1 MAEAQDIMDSEVT
14 LNMKISRFFNDNSMD
29 LIFDVKEIE
38 VSINDA
44 NDLCDRYQ
52 QLHLKLKRTLGE
64 EVYGTGNFQGKLDV
78 EVRKFMDWN
87 KEAKAEV
94 RRLKLHASDKL
105 EREEKEKEE
114 RLAIRSK
121 AKNMAIKEEE
131 LHRQKILDEISIMY
145 EQKSTFPEDI
155 QSNISII
162 RSMKEN
168 YIEIFMRVDDFDDE
182 LNDHR
187 KLFAGLDT
195 EINTFMKNMMVR
207 IQNMRSA
214 RARSKAEADQ
224 LEQNRRDEELT
235 KSENEKVQ
243 SCKILYVTICDRFQI
258 LESLCSTNIKV
269 MSNTQVLR
277 KHDDIKQLDSDF
289 TDLLDRIT
297 QLGQLNPSDFLE
309 IAGYMNELL
318 KRKSNLQTSI
328 SFYKKSL
335 DDEVSERDLSEDKM
349 KNASLLGIDL
359 PTFKG
364 YDSTVDY
371 YTFKLDFEKL
381 VTPRYAKP
389 LLPELLKKN
398 YLKGQALEIVKEV
411 HNLEEIWERLEQSFG
426 NVSVLLTTKLRE
438 VDNTVPLQKIRQDE
452 KLIQAI
458 TKLRNCMSELKKLAE
473 KHDIEASL
481 YHSSN
486 IAKFFQLL
494 GDRRHKEITKRL
506 MKQHGK
512 PSCADEWEAIMEH
525 LEQESKVTEAVLL
538 HKQSS
543 SVTTPNPNVPGAHN
557 VQPGS
562 NESRKKC
569 KICDKT
575 DHVPTLTSRGKLV
588 INYFS
593 CRKFATMT
601 TKEKFEE
608 IKRKRFCFQC
618 LTPGMKLNHPGFCFD
633 KFKCP
638 HESHQRNDRG
648 VHVMICDK
656 HKDNQE
662 NVELFETYKTKYIT
676 NASNPLPDYSRNM
689 VLHCYRA
696 DSVDEE
702 EVAIYMFQT
711 IKQEGRNINLFY
723 DTGCRDSVSQKSTV
737 DFLKGKGLAIQERKG
752 PLPLYG
758 VGDKKSICP
767 HGRYQVTLTLADGS
781 DAKISGICLDKITT
795 TFPKFPLKDVEN
807 EFQQAFEASGGVPG
821 LESLP
826 KLPKFVGGDT
836 NLMLGVQFLKYFP
849 VLKLRLPN
857 GLSIYESQ
865 FSNVDGS
872 RGVVCG
878 PHKCFAAV
886 YHSLGESSIAMSAY
900 LTEVAQNYRDGW
912 ILGLEVPLLGD
923 EEMKDDD
930 LWEEGDTSDD
940 ESLKT
945 GSIIEIPSESMEFD
959 DEMSTSNEEGNSR
972 ELHHNEDSNIPGAH
986 VVRKPPKAWKKFLE
1000 VDKSGTEVSYRCP
1013 RCRDCKECKCGE
1025 QIEYISLI
1033 DEVHQSLINKSVEV
1047 NLEKGEVVAKLP
1059 FLSDPVK
1066 KLKSNKSIAMKIYY
1080 AQIKKLGINP
1090 EDKAD
1095 VILAEKKL
1103 SDLGFVDSI
1112 ENLTDKQR
1120 KGIFDSAL
1128 QYFIPWR
1135 AVWNSNSLTTPCRP
1149 VFDAT
1154 VPTET
1159 GLGLNDIVAKGS
1171 NNMNFLVQ
1179 VFIRWTIR
1187 RCGFHTDIQ
1196 KMYNTIK
1203 LHEDHWKYQLYLW
1216 QKNLDPR
1223 FEPLI
1228 KVIKTL
1234 IYGVKPSGNQA
1245 ERRLREAAN
1254 MQKDAYPRQA
1264 EIVND
1269 DFYVDDCV
1277 SGEDN
1282 YEVAKQVT
1290 DDLALVIGKAGFLFK
1305 GITFT
1310 GFDPPDNLSNPDKS
1324 VNVFGGKWFPK
1335 QDLLSL
1341 NLSELNFGKAS
1352 RGKKDPKLRGIIP
1365 DKFTRSD
1372 CAGKVGEIF
1381 DLGGKLVPLIA
1392 SFKMDLSILTRRKLM
1407 WDDDIPE
1414 DLLSTWKS
1422 NFEVMKQLGNL
1433 KYRRCVVPEDALNL
1447 DMETIEMADASL
1459 EMACSVVYAR
1469 FKRKNGQYSC
1479 QLIFARSK
1487 TVPTDMTI
1495 PRAEL
1500 LAAILNASTG
1510 HTSFNSLKD
1519 FITKRIHVTDSL
1531 VVLSWLNNVE
1541 RGLNL
1546 YVRNRVIEV
1555 NRLTDIHRWYH
1566 VGSKNMLADIGT
1578 RKGVT
1583 IADVSDDSEWING
1596 QDWMNGDES
1605 TFPMKSFR
1613 EAVLSKNDLDQY
1625 KTELIKSD
1633 VQDDEWVRQQLSYM
1647 YCHYNRG
1654 DGDTL
1659 LSEVAKRYKFS
1670 RYLIDPNRFRF
1681 KKVVRVLGLVI
1692 LFVKKLLSKRNR
1704 SLKMFQICDQS
1715 LPNQFQFSGDKY
1727 LVTQGTFDSP
1737 YKCKKGLT
1745 VQLTEEILLLSLQYY
1760 YHKATM
1766 EVKEFVPRNSYKNIS
1781 VEKNG
1786 ILYYSGRILPT
1797 QKVTNKL
1804 NLVDVCLD
1812 LDMTTFFVPIVDKHS
1827 PLAYALVNEIHWYS
1841 DEARHSGNETVS
1853 RQVQKVA
1860 HIIDGRGIVSQFRK
1874 ECARCRY
1881 LLKKAVDIAM
1891 GPISD
1896 DQLKIAPPFYISQVD
1911 IFGPLKSHSNV
1922 NKRATTK
1929 IWFVVFCCCVTGA
1942 IDVRLCE
1949 DYSANSF
1956 ILAFIRFSCKV
1967 GYPRKLLPD
1976 PGSQLIKGC
1985 ESMTISFS
1993 NVSNVLHEYGVS
2005 YELCPVGAHYMHG
2018 KVERKIRHIKESFS
2032 KILQNERLSNIQWET
2047 LGEQVANAINNLPI
2061 AIGNVTQDL
2070 ENIDLLTPNRLMLA
2084 RNNNRCPVGPLK
2096 VSGDLVQIVE
2106 GNNQLMDAW
2115 FKAWL
2120 TSYVP
2125 SLVFQPKWFNSDT
2138 NPKIGDVVLFLK
2150 SEKEFDKHYQYGIIS
2165 DVQKTRDGRI
2175 RKLEIE
2181 YMNHNEKTRRK
2192 TTRAS
2197 RHVVVIHPLG
2207 ELGIIRECNRI
2218 SDNLNKKVR
2227 FECD

>member
-1 MAEAQDIMDSEVT
+1 
-14 LNMKISRFFNDNSMD
+14 
-29 LIFDVKEIE
+29 
-38 VSINDA
+38 
-44 NDLCDRYQ
+44 
-52 QLHLKLKRTLGE
+52 
-64 EVYGTGNFQGKLDV
+64 
-78 EVRKFMDWN
+78 
-87 KEAKAEV
+87 
-94 RRLKLHASDKL
+94 
-105 EREEKEKEE
+105 
-114 RLAIRSK
+114 
-121 AKNMAIKEEE
+121 
-131 LHRQKILDEISIMY
+131 
-145 EQKSTFPEDI
+145 
-155 QSNISII
+155 
-162 RSMKEN
+162 
-168 YIEIFMRVDDFDDE
+168 
-182 LNDHR
+182 
-187 KLFAGLDT
+187 
-195 EINTFMKNMMVR
+195 
-207 IQNMRSA
+207 MRSA
-214 RARSKAEADQ
+214 RSRSKAEAEKI
-224 LEQNRRDEELT
+224 EQDRRDQELT
-235 KSENEKVQ
+235 KSTNEKNQ
-243 SCKILYVTICDRFQI
+243 SCKILYLTICDRFAI
-258 LESLCSTNIKV
+258 LESLCSANIKS
-269 MSNTQVLR
+269 MSNSQMLK
-277 KHDDIKQLDSDF
+277 KHEDIKQLDSDF

-297 QLGQLNPSDFLE
+297 QLAQLNPSDFSDTS
-309 IAGYMNELL
+309 GYMDELL
-318 KRKSNLQTSI
+318 KRKTVLQTSI
-328 SFYKKSL
+328 CFYKKSL
-335 DDEVSERDLSEDKM
+335 DDEVTERDLSDDKM

-359 PTFKG
+359 PIFKG

-381 VTPRYAKP
+381 VSPRYAKP

-398 YLKGQALEIVKEV
+398 YLKEQAFEIVKEV
-411 HNLEEIWERLEQSFG
+411 HDLDDIWERLEQSFG
-426 NVSVLLTTKLRE
+426 NVSVLLTTKLQK
-438 VDNTVPLQKIRQDE
+438 VDDTVPLHKIRQDE
-452 KLIQAI
+452 KLIQSI
-458 TKLRNCMSELKKLAE
+458 TKLKNCMSELKTLAE

-486 IAKFFQLL
+486 LSKIYQLL
-494 GDRRHKEITKRL
+494 GDRRHREVTKKL
-506 MKQHGK
+506 MKGIGK
-512 PSCADEWEAIMEH
+512 STCVDEWEAIMQH
-525 LEQESKVTEAVLL
+525 LEHEAKVTETMML
-538 HKQSS
+538 HKKAS
-543 SVTTPNPNVPGAHN
+543 SVPTPRTNAESAHTAQDGPNEN
-557 VQPGS
+557 
-562 NESRKKC
+562 NRKKC
-569 KICDKT
+569 KICDAT

-593 CRKFATMT
+593 CHKFVTMT

-656 HKDNQE
+656 HKGNPE
-662 NVELFETYKTKYIT
+662 NVELFEKYKTKYIT

-689 VLHCYRA
+689 VLHTHCYRA
-696 DSVDEE
+696 DTADEE

-711 IKQEGRNINLFY
+711 IKQEGRNLNLFY
-723 DTGCRDSVSQKSTV
+723 DTGCRDSVSQKTTV
-737 DFLKGKGLAIQERKG
+737 DFLKGKGRAIQEKKG

-767 HGRYQVTLTLADGS
+767 HGRYQITLTLADGS

-795 TFPKFPLKDVEN
+795 TFPKFPLKEVEN

-821 LESLP
+821 VESLP

-849 VLKLRLPN
+849 NMKFKLSN
-857 GLSIYESQ
+857 GLTIYESQ

-886 YHSLGESSIAMSAY
+886 YHSLGENALAMSAY
-900 LTEVAQNYRDGW
+900 LTEIAQNYRNGW
-912 ILGLEVPLLGD
+912 ILGLEVPLLGNK
-923 EEMKDDD
+923 EMKDDD
-930 LWEEGDTSDD
+930 FWHEGELDTSDD
-940 ESLKT
+940 ESLRTK
-945 GSIIEIPSESMEFD
+945 IIEIPDDSIEFND
-959 DEMSTSNEEGNSR
+959 DKLSTSNEDNNSR
-972 ELHHNEDSNIPGAH
+972 ELYRDEDFNVPGVH
-986 VVRKPPKAWKKFLE
+986 VVRRPPNSWKKFLE

-1013 RCRDCKECKCGE
+1013 RCRECKECKCGE
-1025 QIEYISLI
+1025 QIEYISMV

-1047 NLEKGEVVAKLP
+1047 DLEKGEVVAKLP

-1066 KLKSNKSIAMKIYY
+1066 KIKSNKSIAMKIYY
-1080 AQIKKLGINP
+1080 AQAKKLSINP
-1090 EDKAD
+1090 KDKDD

-1103 SDLGFVDSI
+1103 SDLGFVDYI
-1112 ENLTDKQR
+1112 KNLTEEQR
-1120 KGIFDSAL
+1120 KRIFDSAL

-1159 GLGLNDIVAKGS
+1159 GLGLNHIVAKGS

-1179 VFIRWTIR
+1179 VFIRWAIR

-1203 LHEDHWKYQLYLW
+1203 LHEDHWNYQLYLW
-1216 QKNLDPR
+1216 QKDLDPSL
-1223 FEPLI
+1223 EPKI

-1245 ERRLREAAN
+1245 ERALREAAN

-1282 YEVAKQVT
+1282 YEVAKHVT
-1290 DDLALVIGKAGFLFK
+1290 DDLAHVLGKAGFLLK
-1305 GITFT
+1305 GVTFT
-1310 GFDPPDNLSNPDKS
+1310 GSDPPEKLRNPDNS
-1324 VNVFGGKWFPK
+1324 INVFGGKWFPRD
-1335 QDLLSL
+1335 DLWSL
-1341 NLSELNFGKAS
+1341 NISELNFGKAS
-1352 RGKKDPKLRGIIP
+1352 RGKKDPNLQGIVP
-1365 DKFTRSD
+1365 NKFTRSD

-1381 DLGGKLVPLIA
+1381 DLGGKLVPLIS
-1392 SFKMDLSILTRRKLM
+1392 SFKIDLAVLTRRKLV
-1407 WDDDIPE
+1407 WDDNIPE
-1414 DLLSTWKS
+1414 DLISIWKS
-1422 NFEVMKQLGNL
+1422 NFDMMSQLGDI

-1447 DMETIEMADASL
+1447 NMETIEMADASL
-1459 EMACSVVYAR
+1459 EMSCSVVYAR

-1487 TVPTDMTI
+1487 TVPTDMSI

-1500 LAAILNASTG
+1500 LAAVLNASTG
-1510 HTSFNSLKD
+1510 HTVYSSLKD
-1519 FITKRIHVTDSL
+1519 FITKRIHMTDSL

-1541 RGLNL
+1541 KGLNV

-1566 VGSKNMLADIGT
+1566 IGSKNMLADIGT
-1578 RKGVT
+1578 RKGAT
-1583 IADVSDDSEWING
+1583 LADVSDDSEWING
-1596 QDWMNGDES
+1596 QAWTKGDES
-1605 TFPMKSFR
+1605 TFPIRTFR
-1613 EAVLSKNDLDQY
+1613 EAILSKIDLEQY

-1633 VQDDEWVRQQLSYM
+1633 VQDDEWIRQQLSYM
-1647 YCHYNRG
+1647 YCYYNRG
-1654 DGDTL
+1654 DGDTSL
-1659 LSEVAKRYKFS
+1659 NEVAKRYKFS
-1670 RYLIDPNRFRF
+1670 KYLIDPNRFRF
-1681 KKVVRVLGLVI
+1681 KKVVRVLGLVL
-1692 LFVKKLLSKRNR
+1692 LFVRKLLSKRNR
-1704 SLKMFQICDQS
+1704 SLKMLQICEQP

-1727 LVTQGTFDSP
+1727 LVTQGKYVSP

-1745 VQLTEEILLLSLQYY
+1745 VQLTEEILLLSLYYY

-1766 EVKEFVPRNSYKNIS
+1766 EVKEFLPRNSYKEIS
-1781 VEKNG
+1781 VEKSG
-1786 ILYYSGRILPT
+1786 ILYHSGRILPT
-1797 QKVTNKL
+1797 QKINNKL
-1804 NLVDVCLD
+1804 NLADVCLD
-1812 LDMTTFFVPIVDKHS
+1812 LDMTTFFVPLVDKNS
-1827 PLAYALVNEIHWYS
+1827 PLAYALVNEIHWHN

-1860 HIIDGRGIVSQFRK
+1860 HIIDGRGIVKQFRK

-1881 LLKKAVDIAM
+1881 LLKKAIDIAM
-1891 GPISD
+1891 GSISD
-1896 DQLKIAPPFYISQVD
+1896 DQLKIAPPFYSSQVD
-1911 IFGPLKSHSNV
+1911 MFGPYKSHSNV

-1985 ESMTISFS
+1985 EDMTISFS
-1993 NVSNVLHEYGVS
+1993 DVSNALHEFGVS

-2032 KILQNERLSNIQWET
+2032 KTLQNERLSNIQWET
-2047 LGEQVANAINNLPI
+2047 LGDQVANAINNLPI

-2070 ENIDLLTPNRLMLA
+2070 DDIDLLTPNRLMLG
-2084 RNNNRCPVGPLK
+2084 RNNNRCPVGTLQL
-2096 VSGDLVQIVE
+2096 SGDLMQIIE
-2106 GNNQLMDAW
+2106 NNNQIMDTW

-2125 SLVFQPKWFNSDT
+2125 SLMFQPKWFNSDT

-2165 DVQKTRDGRI
+2165 DVQTTRDGRI

-2197 RHVVVIHPLG
+2197 RDVVVIHPLG
-2207 ELGIIRECNRI
+2207 ELGIIRELNRI
-2218 SDNLNKKVR
+2218 SENLT
-2227 FECD
+2227 E